1 MSFSKK
7 VEQILSEITKKS
19 KLGDI
24 RKLAKEIKMD
34 HDLALELWSK
44 KEYLPRQL
52 AILIMDKK
60 QLNQKVIDQLDG
72 DISEHPEHEKLQLID

>member
-24 RKLAKEIKMD
+24 RKLAKELKMD

-60 QLNQKVIDQLDG
+60 
-72 DISEHPEHEKLQLID
+72 